1 MYRVVVGEIVATGK
15 GPSKKKAKHNAAQEA
30 LEKIRE
36 VVASA
41 AGQDMSQ
48 VRSFS
53 GLFLAVLFL
62 FYSSSACPSAGNK
75 IV

>member
-1 MYRVVVGEIVATGK
+1 MHEPIFVYRVVVGEIVATGK

-48 VRSFS
+48 VSWPLSNENDSF
-53 GLFLAVLFL
+53 LEIDTKVL
-62 FYSSSACPSAGNK
+62 
-75 IV
+75 